1 MALVRLIKTSRRPEC
16 ITQIRERT
24 GILRL
29 ERCAVLQ
36 AGDTCIEL
44 PQGPQSHPAID
55 LSQRKIRVGVKD
67 LLIEANG
74 FCGVTSPLTRQ
85 RTAKGS
91 LAVYFL

>member
-29 ERCAVLQ
+29 ECYAALKVD
-36 AGDTCIEL
+36 DTCIEL
-44 PQGPQSHPAID
+44 PQDPQSHPAID
-55 LSQRKIRVGVKD
+55 LSRRKIRVGVKD

-85 RTAKGS
+85 RHAKGR
-91 LAVYFL
+91 LAAYFL